1 MQTQAALQP
10 PPRNDIG
17 TATALR
23 YATGSSVLGPFLVA
37 MSPHGIA
44 AILFGDTRG
53 QMVEDLRERFAM
65 DGSEDDSGLADIVDR
80 VAALIAAPGVPFDL
94 PLDPAGSEFQHQV
107 WRALRQI
114 PAGKTANYAEI
125 ARAIGRPTATRAV
138 AQACG
143 ANPIAVVIP
152 CHRVVRS
159 DGGLSG
165 YRWGVERKAM
175 LLRAEAAL

>member
-1 MQTQAALQP
+1 MQTQTVLQSP
-10 PPRNDIG
+10 PHNPIG
-17 TATALR
+17 TMTALR
-23 YATGSSVLGPFLVA
+23 YATGNSVHGPFLVA

-44 AILFGDTRG
+44 AILFGQTRG
-53 QMVEDLRERFAM
+53 QLVEDLRGRFAM
-65 DGSEDDSGLADIVDR
+65 DCSEDNSGLADIVDR
-80 VAALIAAPGVPFDL
+80 VAALIAAPAMRFDL
-94 PLDPAGSEFQHQV
+94 PLDPTGSDFQRQV

-114 PAGKTANYAEI
+114 PAGKTASYAQI
-125 ARAIGRPTATRAV
+125 ARAIGRPTAMRGV

-143 ANPIAVVIP
+143 ANPIAVAIP

-159 DGGLSG
+159 DGSLCG

>member
-1 MQTQAALQP
+1 MQTQTVLQS
-10 PPRNDIG
+10 PPRNQIG
-17 TATALR
+17 AMTTLR
-23 YATGSSVLGPFLVA
+23 YATGNSVLGPILVA

-44 AILFGDTRG
+44 AILFGQTRG
-53 QMVEDLRERFAM
+53 QLVEDLRERFAM
-65 DGSEDDSGLADIVDR
+65 DGGEDDSGLAEIVDR
-80 VAALIAAPGVPFDL
+80 VAALIAAPGMPFDL
-94 PLDPAGSEFQHQV
+94 PLDPTGSEFQRQV

-114 PAGKTANYAEI
+114 PAGKTASYAEI

-143 ANPIAVVIP
+143 ANPITVAIP

-175 LLRAEAAL
+175 LLWAEAAL

>member
-1 MQTQAALQP
+1 MQTQTVLQL
-10 PPRNDIG
+10 PRNSHVG
-17 TATALR
+17 AMPALR
-23 YATGSSVLGPFLVA
+23 YAMGNSVLGPFLVA

-44 AILFGDTRG
+44 AVLFGQTRA
-53 QMVEDLRERFAM
+53 QLVEDLRQRFAM
-65 DGSEDDSGLADIVDR
+65 DGNEDDPGLADIVDR
-80 VAALIAAPGVPFDL
+80 VAALIANPAMRFDL
-94 PLDPAGSEFQHQV
+94 PLDPTGSEFQRQV

-114 PAGKTANYAEI
+114 PAGKTASYSEI

-143 ANPIAVVIP
+143 ANPIAVAIP

-165 YRWGVERKAM
+165 YRWGVELKAM
-175 LLRAEAAL
+175 LLRVEAAL

>member
-1 MQTQAALQP
+1 MQTQTALQS
-10 PPRNDIG
+10 PRRNHEG
-17 TATALR
+17 TTTTLR
-23 YATGSSVLGPFLVA
+23 YATGNSVFGPFLVA

-44 AILFGDTRG
+44 AMLFGDARG
-53 QMVEDLRERFAM
+53 QLVEDLRERFAV
-65 DGSEDDSGLADIVDR
+65 DVSEEDSGLAYIVDR
-80 VAALIAAPGVPFDL
+80 VAALIANPAMRFDL
-94 PLDPAGSEFQHQV
+94 PLDPAGSDFQRQV

-114 PAGKTANYAEI
+114 PAGKTASYAEI
-125 ARAIGRPTATRAV
+125 GRAIGRPTATRAV

-143 ANPIAVVIP
+143 ANPIAVAIP

-165 YRWGVERKAM
+165 YRWGVERKAK